1 MWGRT
6 PGPSRLLRKACTME
20 LKEHYRSVE
29 DANALYDSC
38 GTMILL
44 FLIGIVLIIGIVA
57 AIWLR

>member
-1 MWGRT
+1 
-6 PGPSRLLRKACTME
+6 ME